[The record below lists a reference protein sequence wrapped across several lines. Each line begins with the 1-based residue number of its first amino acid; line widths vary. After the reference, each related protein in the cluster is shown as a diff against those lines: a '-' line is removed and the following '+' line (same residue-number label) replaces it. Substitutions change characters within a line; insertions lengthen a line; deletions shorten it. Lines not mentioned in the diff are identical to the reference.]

1 MATVVHPGLLP
12 PIPEAR
18 VLALIQALF
27 PTKCDMNLQPDDTTR
42 PKPAGSSPTSSVTE
56 RIRDGDRQAAAE
68 LVLAESAMLRRRYRQ
83 RLDRSLRRICDSHDL
98 VSTILRRLDRLVA
111 ARAVRAS
118 SLAEVRSLVHVI
130 AENALADKARV
141 LRRVVRSEQLRSQEA
156 HPARTAGARPRMSA
170 ATLSGLPRAEL
181 HSVIRSIPDP
191 ADRQLLTLWLMGNS
205 LHQAAAAMGM
215 EPAAARKRW
224 QRLRLALRGRLEGS
238 LRDGSFLQN
247 VP

>member
-1 MATVVHPGLLP
+1 M
-12 PIPEAR
+12 
-18 VLALIQALF
+18 
-27 PTKCDMNLQPDDTTR
+27 
-42 PKPAGSSPTSSVTE
+42 SSVTE
-56 RIRDGDRQAAAE
+56 KIRDGDRQAAAE

-141 LRRVVRSEQLRSQEA
+141 LRRVVRSEQLRSQED
-156 HPARTAGARPRMSA
+156 HPARTADARPRMSA

-181 HSVIRSIPDP
+181 HSVIRSIPDS

-205 LHQAAAAMGM
+205 LHQVAAAMGM